1 MAKLPRKLRRKRKQK
16 PDMDPAVVMA
26 VLVKVENAKAEI
38 LAQHQIKKLP
48 AKLEEFFASV
58 RSRGRALVMT
68 GSIHGWN

>member
-16 PDMDPAVVMA
+16 SEMDPVLVQA
-26 VLVKVENAKAEI
+26 VLVKIEGAKMEV
-38 LAQHQIKKLP
+38 LAKHQLKELP

-58 RSRGRALVMT
+58 RSRGRALLAT